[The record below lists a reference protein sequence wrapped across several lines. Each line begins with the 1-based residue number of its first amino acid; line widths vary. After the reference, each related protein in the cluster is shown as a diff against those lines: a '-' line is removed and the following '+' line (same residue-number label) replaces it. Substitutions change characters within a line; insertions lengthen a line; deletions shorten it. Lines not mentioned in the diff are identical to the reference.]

1 MPDLGPFLVT
11 GLALGSV
18 YALSGVSL
26 VVLYRSTGVLNLAH
40 GAIGALAAML
50 AWELGD
56 AGRVSLLGVVV
67 ALAVSIGLSV
77 AYGVAV
83 SPRLGRRDPM
93 VSAAGTLA
101 LALVLLG
108 LISWHWPVDLRTLRL
123 PTDGTSIEILGVRV
137 TGTRLLTA
145 AFATAIVGG
154 LGIVLARTRQG
165 LMLRATA
172 ADRTAASVL
181 GISTRRSDL
190 TAWAIGGFLAGSSGL
205 LLANLVR
212 LDPGVLTLLVI
223 PAVAAAA
230 VGLLRSLSGAF
241 GGGILIGLVEAVST
255 PFEVGPYRA
264 AAPFVVAI
272 LVIASR
278 QRVYSVVRSVAS
290 AHAHGDRRAWPR
302 KGPAALLAPV
312 AIAVAAMIVPSGLD
326 AFWTRAY
333 TASLIFAIAAVG
345 VTILYGQL
353 GEASLAQVA
362 LMGVGG
368 WVALRVSHG
377 TDAPFLVVVV
387 IATAATAVVAG
398 IVGLPAIRLRGLMLT
413 VVTLM
418 IAGAVQAVLPA
429 TGFPDGG
436 DGVLGRVTEGGR
448 VPMRRPSFAQSDPA
462 YARFVALILVACL
475 VAGLFLR
482 WNRFGRSLATIS
494 ASDASAASVGVN
506 VIRTKTVAFVVAGI
520 FAGIAGALLAG
531 STRQLDPASFRA
543 IDSVVLC
550 AIVIAAGTYWW
561 SPIVAGLLM
570 KGAPALFSEL
580 AIDGNLTLV
589 VFGVLLLQTLLYA
602 PTGISG
608 QLAGAFGR
616 LTAAK
621 GP

>member
-1 MPDLGPFLVT
+1 MPDLGPFVVT
-11 GLALGSV
+11 GLALGSM

-50 AWELGD
+50 AWEVGED
-56 AGRVSLLGVVV
+56 GRVSVVGVVI
-67 ALAVSIGLSV
+67 ALVVSVVVSAG
-77 AYGVAV
+77 YGVVV
-83 SPRLGRRDPM
+83 SPRLGRRDPV

-123 PTDGTSIEILGVRV
+123 PTDGMSVEFLGVRV
-137 TGTRLLTA
+137 TGTRLLA
-145 AFATAIVGG
+145 AGFAIAIVGALG
-154 LGIVLARTRQG
+154 LVLARTRVG

-181 GISTRRSDL
+181 GISTWRSDL
-190 TAWAIGGFLAGSSGL
+190 AAWVIGGVLAGSSGL

-230 VGLLRSLSGAF
+230 VGLLRSQAGAF
-241 GGGILIGLVEAVST
+241 GGGILIGLVEALAT
-255 PFEVGPYRA
+255 PFGVGPYRA

-272 LVIASR
+272 IVIAGR
-278 QRVYSVVRSVAS
+278 QRIYAMVRSVAS
-290 AHAHGDRRAWPR
+290 AHAHGDHHAWPR
-302 KGPAALLAPV
+302 KGPAALVAPA

-326 AFWTRAY
+326 AFWTKAY

-345 VTILYGQL
+345 VAVLYGQL

-377 TDAPFLVVVV
+377 TDIPFLMVVA
-387 IATAATAVVAG
+387 ISTAVTAVVAG

-436 DGVLGRVTEGGR
+436 GGVLGRVTEGGR

-462 YARFVALILVACL
+462 YARFVALILIACL
-475 VAGLFLR
+475 VAGLLLR

-494 ASDASAASVGVN
+494 ASDASAASVGIN
-506 VIRTKTVAFVVAGI
+506 VVRTKTAAFVAAGV

-543 IDSVVLC
+543 IDSIVLC
-550 AIVIAAGTYWW
+550 AIVIAAGTRWW
-561 SPIVAGLLM
+561 APIVAGLLT

-580 AIDGNLTLV
+580 DIDGNLALV
-589 VFGVLLLQTLLYA
+589 VFGLLLLQTLLFA
-602 PTGISG
+602 PSGISG
-608 QLAGAFGR
+608 QLAGAFQR
-616 LTAAK
+616 LNASRS
-621 GP
+621 P

>member
-1 MPDLGPFLVT
+1 MPDLGPFVVT
-11 GLALGSV
+11 GLALGSM

-50 AWELGD
+50 AWEVGED
-56 AGRVSLLGVVV
+56 GRVSVVGVVI
-67 ALAVSIGLSV
+67 ALVVSVVVSAG
-77 AYGVAV
+77 YGVVV
-83 SPRLGRRDPM
+83 SPRLGRRDPV

-123 PTDGTSIEILGVRV
+123 PTDGMSVEFLGVRV
-137 TGTRLLTA
+137 TGTRLLA
-145 AFATAIVGG
+145 AGFAIAIVGALG
-154 LGIVLARTRQG
+154 LVLARTRVG

-181 GISTRRSDL
+181 GISTWRSDL
-190 TAWAIGGFLAGSSGL
+190 AAWVIGGVLAGSSGL

-230 VGLLRSLSGAF
+230 VGLLRSQAGAF
-241 GGGILIGLVEAVST
+241 GGGILIGLVEALAT
-255 PFEVGPYRA
+255 PFGVGPYRA

-272 LVIASR
+272 IVIAGR
-278 QRVYSVVRSVAS
+278 QRIYAMVRSVAS
-290 AHAHGDRRAWPR
+290 AHAHGDHHAWPR
-302 KGPAALLAPV
+302 KGPAALVAPA

-326 AFWTRAY
+326 AFWTKAY

-345 VTILYGQL
+345 VAVLYGQL

-377 TDAPFLVVVV
+377 TDIPFLMVVA
-387 IATAATAVVAG
+387 ISTAVTAVVAG

-436 DGVLGRVTEGGR
+436 GGVLGRVTEGGR

-462 YARFVALILVACL
+462 YARFVALILIACL
-475 VAGLFLR
+475 VAGLLLR

-494 ASDASAASVGVN
+494 ASDASAASVGIN
-506 VIRTKTVAFVVAGI
+506 VVRTKTAAFVAAGV

-531 STRQLDPASFRA
+531 STRQLGPASFRA
-543 IDSVVLC
+543 IDSIVLC
-550 AIVIAAGTYWW
+550 AIVIAAGTRWW
-561 SPIVAGLLM
+561 APIVAGLLT

-580 AIDGNLTLV
+580 DIDGNLALV
-589 VFGVLLLQTLLYA
+589 VFGLLLLQTLLFA
-602 PTGISG
+602 PSGISG
-608 QLAGAFGR
+608 QLAGAFQR
-616 LTAAK
+616 LNASRS
-621 GP
+621 P

>member
-1 MPDLGPFLVT
+1 MPDLGPFVVT
-11 GLALGSV
+11 GSALGSV

-50 AWELGD
+50 AWEIGE
-56 AGRVSLLGVVV
+56 AGRVSVPGVLV
-67 ALAVSIGLSV
+67 ALAVSVGLSV
-77 AYGVAV
+77 GYGLAV
-83 SPRLGRRDPM
+83 SPRLGHRDPV

-101 LALVLLG
+101 LALILLG

-137 TGTRLLTA
+137 TGTRLMA
-145 AFATAIVGG
+145 AGFATAIAGG
-154 LGIVLARTRQG
+154 LGFVLARTRVG

-181 GISTRRSDL
+181 GISTWQSDL
-190 TAWAIGGFLAGSSGL
+190 AAWAIGGILAGSSGL

-230 VGLLRSLSGAF
+230 VGLLRSQAGAF
-241 GGGILIGLVEAVST
+241 GGGIVIGLVEAIAT
-255 PFEVGPYRA
+255 PFDVGPYRA

-272 LVIASR
+272 VVIASR
-278 QRVYSVVRSVAS
+278 HRVYAVVRSVAS
-290 AHAHGDRRAWPR
+290 ARAQGDSHAWPS
-302 KGPAALLAPV
+302 KGPAVLAAAGV
-312 AIAVAAMIVPSGLD
+312 AVVAGIVPSVLD
-326 AFWTRAY
+326 AFWTKAY
-333 TASLIFAIAAVG
+333 TASLIFAIAALG
-345 VTILYGQL
+345 VSILYGQL
-353 GEASLAQVA
+353 GEATLAQVA

-377 TDAPFLVVVV
+377 TDLPFVLVV
-387 IATAATAVVAG
+387 ATATAVTAVVAG
-398 IVGLPAIRLRGLMLT
+398 IVGLPAIRVRGLMLT

-436 DGVLGRVTEGGR
+436 GGMLGRVTEGGR
-448 VPMRRPSFAQSDPA
+448 VPMRRPSFAESDPA
-462 YARFVALILVACL
+462 YARFVAVILVACL

-482 WNRFGRSLATIS
+482 WSRFGRGLATIS
-494 ASDASAASVGVN
+494 ASDASAASVGIN
-506 VIRTKTVAFVVAGI
+506 VIRTKTAAFAVAGV

-531 STRQLDPASFRA
+531 STRHLDPASFRA
-543 IDSVVLC
+543 VDSIVLC
-550 AIVIAAGTYWW
+550 AIVIAAGTRWW
-561 SPIVAGLLM
+561 SPIIAGLLM

-580 AIDGNLTLV
+580 DIDGNLTLV
-589 VFGVLLLQTLLYA
+589 IFGVLLLQTLLFA
-602 PTGISG
+602 PAGISG
-608 QLAGAFGR
+608 QLASAVQRLAVGR
-616 LTAAK
+616 
-621 GP
+621 GR

>member
-1 MPDLGPFLVT
+1 MPDLGPFVVT

-50 AWELGD
+50 AWEIGE
-56 AGRVSLLGVVV
+56 AGRVSVLGVLV
-67 ALAVSIGLSV
+67 ALAVSVGLSV
-77 AYGVAV
+77 GYGLAV
-83 SPRLGRRDPM
+83 SPRLGHRDPM

-137 TGTRLLTA
+137 TGTRLMA
-145 AFATAIVGG
+145 ACFATAIAGG
-154 LGIVLARTRQG
+154 LGFVLARTRVG

-181 GISTRRSDL
+181 GISTSRSDL
-190 TAWAIGGFLAGSSGL
+190 AAWAIGGILAGSSGL

-230 VGLLRSLSGAF
+230 VGAMRSPAGAF
-241 GGGILIGLVEAVST
+241 GGGIVIGLVEAIAT
-255 PFEVGPYRA
+255 PFDVGPYRA

-272 LVIASR
+272 IVIAGR
-278 QRVYSVVRSVAS
+278 HRVYAAVRSVAS
-290 AHAHGDRRAWPR
+290 ARAQGDSHSWPS
-302 KGPAALLAPV
+302 KGPAVLAAV
-312 AIAVAAMIVPSGLD
+312 VGVAVAAGIVPSVLD
-326 AFWTRAY
+326 AFWTKAY
-333 TASLIFAIAAVG
+333 TASLIFAIAALG
-345 VTILYGQL
+345 VSILYGQL
-353 GEASLAQVA
+353 GEATLAQVA

-377 TDAPFLVVVV
+377 TDLPFVLVVV
-387 IATAATAVVAG
+387 IATAVTAVVAG
-398 IVGLPAIRLRGLMLT
+398 IVGLPAIRVRGLMLT

-436 DGVLGRVTEGGR
+436 GGVLGRVTEGGR
-448 VPMRRPSFAQSDPA
+448 VPMRRPSFAESDPA
-462 YARFVALILVACL
+462 YARFVAVILVACL

-482 WNRFGRSLATIS
+482 WSRFGRGLATVS
-494 ASDASAASVGVN
+494 ASDASAASVGIN
-506 VIRTKTVAFVVAGI
+506 VIRTKTAAFAVAGV

-531 STRQLDPASFRA
+531 STRHLDPASFRA
-543 IDSVVLC
+543 VDSIVLC
-550 AIVIAAGTYWW
+550 AIVIAAGTRWW
-561 SPIVAGLLM
+561 SPIIAGLLM
-570 KGAPALFSEL
+570 KGAPALFSEFD
-580 AIDGNLTLV
+580 IDGNLTLV
-589 VFGVLLLQTLLYA
+589 IFGVLLLQTLLFA
-602 PTGISG
+602 PAGISG
-608 QLAGAFGR
+608 QLAGAVQRLAVGR
-616 LTAAK
+616 
-621 GP
+621 GR

>member
-1 MPDLGPFLVT
+1 MPDLGPFVVT
-11 GLALGSV
+11 GLSLGSI

-50 AWELGD
+50 AWDVGE
-56 AGRVSLLGVVV
+56 AGRVSVAGVVV
-67 ALAVSIGLSV
+67 ALVVSVGLSV
-77 AYGVAV
+77 GYGVVV
-83 SPRLGRRDPM
+83 SPRLGHRDPV
-93 VSAAGTLA
+93 VSAAGTFALA
-101 LALVLLG
+101 LALLG
-108 LISWHWPVDLRTLRL
+108 LISWYWPADLRTLRL
-123 PTDGTSIEILGVRV
+123 PTDGTSVEFLGVRV
-137 TGTRLLTA
+137 TGTRLLA
-145 AFATAIVGG
+145 AGFAIAIVGG
-154 LGIVLARTRQG
+154 LGLMLARTRAG

-181 GISTRRSDL
+181 GISTWRSDVA
-190 TAWAIGGFLAGSSGL
+190 AWAIGGVLAGSSGL

-230 VGLLRSLSGAF
+230 VGLLRSQVGAF
-241 GGGILIGLVEAVST
+241 VGGILIGLVEAIAT
-255 PFEVGPYRA
+255 PFDVGPYRA
-264 AAPFVVAI
+264 TAPFVVAI
-272 LVIASR
+272 VVIACR
-278 QRVYSVVRSVAS
+278 KRVYAVVRSVAS
-290 AHAHGDRRAWPR
+290 VHAHGDRRAWPR
-302 KGPAALLAPV
+302 KGPAALLAPAAV
-312 AIAVAAMIVPSGLD
+312 AVAAVIVPSGLD
-326 AFWTRAY
+326 AFWTKAY

-345 VTILYGQL
+345 VAILYGHL

-377 TDAPFLVVVV
+377 TGIPFVLVVV
-387 IATAATAVVAG
+387 IATAVTAVVAG

-436 DGVLGRVTEGGR
+436 GGVLGRVTEGGR

-462 YARFVALILVACL
+462 YARFVALTLVACL

-482 WNRFGRSLATIS
+482 WNRFGRGLRTIS
-494 ASDASAASVGVN
+494 ASDASAASVGIN
-506 VIRTKTVAFVVAGI
+506 VIRTKTAAFVVAGI

-543 IDSVVLC
+543 IDSIVLC
-550 AIVIAAGTYWW
+550 AVVIAAGTRWW
-561 SPIVAGLLM
+561 SPIIAGLLM

-580 AIDGNLTLV
+580 DIDGNLTLV
-589 VFGVLLLQTLLYA
+589 VLGVLLLQTLLFA
-602 PTGISG
+602 PAGISG
-608 QLAGAFGR
+608 QLGGAFQR
-616 LTAAK
+616 LTVGK

>member
-1 MPDLGPFLVT
+1 MPDLGPFVVT
-11 GLALGSV
+11 GLALGSM

-50 AWELGD
+50 AWEVGED
-56 AGRVSLLGVVV
+56 GRVSVVGVVI
-67 ALAVSIGLSV
+67 ALVVSVVVSAG
-77 AYGVAV
+77 YGVVV
-83 SPRLGRRDPM
+83 SPRLGRRDPV

-123 PTDGTSIEILGVRV
+123 PTDGMSVEFLGVRV
-137 TGTRLLTA
+137 TGTRLLA
-145 AFATAIVGG
+145 AGFAIAIVGALG
-154 LGIVLARTRQG
+154 LVLARTRVG

-181 GISTRRSDL
+181 GISTWRSDL
-190 TAWAIGGFLAGSSGL
+190 AAWVIGGVLAGSSGL

-230 VGLLRSLSGAF
+230 VGLLRSQAGAF
-241 GGGILIGLVEAVST
+241 GGGILIGLVEALAT
-255 PFEVGPYRA
+255 PFGVGPYRA

-272 LVIASR
+272 IVIAGR
-278 QRVYSVVRSVAS
+278 QRIYAMVRSVAS
-290 AHAHGDRRAWPR
+290 AHAHGDHHAWPR
-302 KGPAALLAPV
+302 KGPAALVAPA

-326 AFWTRAY
+326 AFWTKAY

-345 VTILYGQL
+345 VAVLYGQL

-377 TDAPFLVVVV
+377 TDIPFLMVVA
-387 IATAATAVVAG
+387 ISTAVTAVVAG

-436 DGVLGRVTEGGR
+436 GGVLGRVTEGGR

-462 YARFVALILVACL
+462 YARFVALILIACL
-475 VAGLFLR
+475 VAGLLLR

-494 ASDASAASVGVN
+494 ASDASAASVGIN
-506 VIRTKTVAFVVAGI
+506 VVRTKTAAFVAAGV

-543 IDSVVLC
+543 IDSIVLC
-550 AIVIAAGTYWW
+550 AIVIAAGTRWW
-561 SPIVAGLLM
+561 APIVAGLLT

-580 AIDGNLTLV
+580 DIDGNLALV
-589 VFGVLLLQTLLYA
+589 VFGLLLLQTLLFA
-602 PTGISG
+602 PSGISG
-608 QLAGAFGR
+608 QLAGAFQR
-616 LTAAK
+616 LNASRSQ
-621 GP
+621 

>member
-1 MPDLGPFLVT
+1 MPDLGPFVVT
-11 GLALGSV
+11 GLALGSM

-50 AWELGD
+50 AWEVGED
-56 AGRVSLLGVVV
+56 GRVSVVGVVI
-67 ALAVSIGLSV
+67 ALVVSVVVSAG
-77 AYGVAV
+77 YGVVV
-83 SPRLGRRDPM
+83 SPRLGRRDPV

-108 LISWHWPVDLRTLRL
+108 LISWHWPVDLRTLHL
-123 PTDGTSIEILGVRV
+123 PTDGTSVEFLGVRV
-137 TGTRLLTA
+137 TGTRLLA
-145 AFATAIVGG
+145 AGFAIAIVGALG
-154 LGIVLARTRQG
+154 LVLARTRVG

-181 GISTRRSDL
+181 GISTWRSDL
-190 TAWAIGGFLAGSSGL
+190 AAWVIGGVLAGSSGL

-230 VGLLRSLSGAF
+230 VGLLRSQAGAF
-241 GGGILIGLVEAVST
+241 GGGILIGLVEALAT
-255 PFEVGPYRA
+255 PFGVGPYRA

-272 LVIASR
+272 IVIAGR
-278 QRVYSVVRSVAS
+278 QRIYAMVRSVAS
-290 AHAHGDRRAWPR
+290 AHANGDHHAWPR
-302 KGPAALLAPV
+302 KGPAALVAPG

-326 AFWTRAY
+326 AFWTKAY

-345 VTILYGQL
+345 VAVLYGQL

-377 TDAPFLVVVV
+377 TDIPFLMVVA
-387 IATAATAVVAG
+387 ISTAVTAVVAG

-436 DGVLGRVTEGGR
+436 GGVLGRVTEGGR

-475 VAGLFLR
+475 VAGLLLR

-494 ASDASAASVGVN
+494 ASDASAASVGIN
-506 VIRTKTVAFVVAGI
+506 VVRTKTAAFVAAGV

-543 IDSVVLC
+543 IDSIVLC
-550 AIVIAAGTYWW
+550 AIVIAAGTRWW
-561 SPIVAGLLM
+561 APIVAGLLT

-580 AIDGNLTLV
+580 NIDGNLALV
-589 VFGVLLLQTLLYA
+589 VFGLLLLQTLLFA
-602 PTGISG
+602 PSGISG
-608 QLAGAFGR
+608 QLAGAFQR
-616 LTAAK
+616 LNASK
-621 GP
+621 SP

>member
-1 MPDLGPFLVT
+1 MPDLGPFVVT

-50 AWELGD
+50 AWDIGE
-56 AGRVSLLGVVV
+56 AGRVSVVGVVV
-67 ALAVSIGLSV
+67 ALIVSVGVSICYGLV
-77 AYGVAV
+77 V
-83 SPRLGRRDPM
+83 SPRLGYRDPV

-101 LALVLLG
+101 LALILLG
-108 LISWHWPVDLRTLRL
+108 LTSWYWPIDLRTLRL
-123 PTDGTSIEILGVRV
+123 PTDGTSVEVLGVRV
-137 TGTRLLTA
+137 TGTRLLA
-145 AFATAIVGG
+145 AGFAAAIVAG
-154 LGIVLARTRQG
+154 LGLVLARSRVG
-165 LMLRATA
+165 LVLRAAA
-172 ADRTAASVL
+172 ADRTASSLL

-190 TAWAIGGFLAGSSGL
+190 AAWAIGGFLAASSGL

-230 VGLLRSLSGAF
+230 VGLFRSQVGALI
-241 GGGILIGLVEAVST
+241 GGILIGLVEAIAT
-255 PFEVGPYRA
+255 PFDVGPYRA

-272 LVIASR
+272 VAIACR
-278 QRVYSVVRSVAS
+278 RRAYAVVRSVAV
-290 AHAHGDRRAWPR
+290 AHSHGDSHTWPR
-302 KGPAALLAPV
+302 KRPGALLAP
-312 AIAVAAMIVPSGLD
+312 AAVATLALIVPSVLD
-326 AFWTRAY
+326 AFWTKAY
-333 TASLIFAIAAVG
+333 TASLVFAIAALG

-377 TDAPFLVVVV
+377 TDLPFLMVVV
-387 IATAATAVVAG
+387 IATAVTAVVAG

-436 DGVLGRVTEGGR
+436 GGILGRISEGGR

-462 YARFVALILVACL
+462 YARLVALILIVCL

-482 WNRFGRSLATIS
+482 WSRFGRALATVS
-494 ASDASAASVGVN
+494 ASDASASSVGIS
-506 VIRTKTVAFVVAGI
+506 VIRTKTAAFVIAGV

-531 STRQLDPASFRA
+531 STRHLDPASFRA
-543 IDSVVLC
+543 IDSIVLC
-550 AIVIAAGTYWW
+550 AIVIASGTRWW

-580 AIDGNLTLV
+580 DIDGNLTLV
-589 VFGVLLLQTLLYA
+589 IFGALLIHTLLFA
-602 PTGISG
+602 PSGISG
-608 QLAGAFGR
+608 QLAGIFQRRTAGR
-616 LTAAK
+616 A
-621 GP
+621 P